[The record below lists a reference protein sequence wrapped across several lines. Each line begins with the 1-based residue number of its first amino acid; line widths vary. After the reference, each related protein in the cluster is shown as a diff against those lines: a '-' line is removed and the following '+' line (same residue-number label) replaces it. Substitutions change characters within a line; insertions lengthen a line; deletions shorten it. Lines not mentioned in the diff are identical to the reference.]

1 MKQLMNVTFAPHI
14 RSGMNTFKIM
24 LFVIISLLPSVILS
38 IINYGIYTLTLY
50 AVCII
55 SAVFL
60 EHIFCKIQGI
70 KTTIN
75 DLSAV
80 LTGLL
85 FALTLPPYLPLWTA
99 FIGIFFA
106 IIVAKMV
113 FGGIGQNPFNPAL
126 TGRMVLLISFPALMT
141 SFQNPLYS
149 TIDTLSG
156 ATMLGSAKTDLSI
169 YGIINHINIDYYQ
182 LLISTGGSLGEISPL
197 ALIIGGLF
205 LMYNKIISWHIPAS
219 FIGTVFVMTYIL
231 NSIDANI
238 TILSYNHIIS
248 GGLLLGA
255 FFMATDYSTS
265 PMFPAGKIIFGIGC
279 GILTVCIRVYGGYP
293 EGVGFAI
300 LIMNAFTPLLDKVFR
315 PKVFGDR
322 DEQFF

>member
-14 RSGMNTFKIM
+14 RSSMDTFKIM
-24 LFVIISLLPSVILS
+24 LFVIISLLPAVIIS
-38 IINYGIYTLTLY
+38 IINYGLYAFTLY

-60 EHIFCKIQGI
+60 EHIFCKIQGR

-85 FALTLPPYLPLWTA
+85 FALTLPPGLPLWTA
-99 FIGIFFA
+99 FIGVFFT
-106 IIVAKMV
+106 KHFMLRR
-113 FGGIGQNPFNPAL
+113 FN

-141 SFQNPLYS
+141 SFQEPLYS
-149 TIDTLSG
+149 NIDTLSG
-156 ATMLGSAKTDLSI
+156 ATMLGNAKTDLSA
-169 YGIINHINIDYYQ
+169 YGIINHINIDYHQ
-182 LLISTGGSLGEISPL
+182 LLISAGGSLGEISPL

-205 LMYNKIISWHIPAS
+205 LMYKRIISWHIPVS
-219 FIGTVFVMTYIL
+219 FIGTVFVFTFIIS
-231 NSIDANI
+231 SIDSNI
-238 TILSYNHIIS
+238 TISPYSHILS

-265 PMFPAGKIIFGIGC
+265 PMYWAGKIIFGIGC

-300 LIMNAFTPLLDKVFR
+300 LIMNAFTPILDKFFR

-322 DEQFF
+322 DEQLF

>member
-14 RSGMNTFKIM
+14 RSDMDTFKIM
-24 LFVIISLLPSVILS
+24 LFVILSLMPAVVLS
-38 IINYGIYTLTLY
+38 IINYGLYSFTLY

-55 SAVFL
+55 SALLL
-60 EHIFCKIQGI
+60 EHIFCKIQGK

-85 FALTLPPYLPLWTA
+85 LALTLPPDLPLWTA

-106 IIVAKMV
+106 IIVGKMV

-126 TGRMVLLISFPALMT
+126 TGRMVLLVSFPSLMT
-141 SFQNPLYS
+141 SFREPLYS
-149 TIDTLSG
+149 NIDALSG
-156 ATMLGSAKTDLSI
+156 ATMLGNAKTDLSV
-169 YGIINHINIDYYQ
+169 YGVINHINIDYHQ
-182 LLISTGGSLGEISPL
+182 LLVSAGGSLGEISPL

-205 LMYNKIISWHIPAS
+205 LMYKKIISWHIPV
-219 FIGTVFVMTYIL
+219 FFTGTVFVFTFIL
-231 NSIDANI
+231 NSLDTGI
-238 TILSYNHIIS
+238 TISPYNHILS

-255 FFMATDYSTS
+255 FFMATDYSTT
-265 PMFPAGKIIFGIGC
+265 PMFAAGKILFGIGC

-300 LIMNAFTPLLDKVFR
+300 LIMNAFTPLFDKIFK

-322 DEQFF
+322 DEQLF